1 MPGRISLAVRG
12 VKRVAPIV
20 MEAYRRWDR
29 LSPAEKERYK
39 ERVKTTAKSARDRV
53 RRGR

>member
-1 MPGRISLAVRG
+1 MGRISLAVRG
-12 VKRVAPIV
+12 VKRLTPVV

-29 LSPAEKERYK
+29 LTPAEKERHK
-39 ERVKTTAKSARDRV
+39 ERVRRVARQATERV

>member
-1 MPGRISLAVRG
+1 MAGRISLAVRG
-12 VKRVAPIV
+12 VKRLTPVV

-39 ERVKTTAKSARDRV
+39 ERIKTTALSARDRV